1 VWPALNASTMSR
13 WRLFPQLLSL
23 GLAAA
28 ALAACSGAVLGTGA
42 DCTSST
48 ALLTQV
54 TGECTR
60 TLDRLEQAAPQ
71 TIAIQTADV
80 APFATVAF
88 EVTVASGQV
97 DVTFTDSRGDD
108 VTVRA
113 RPRAAATGQVRLQLD
128 ALNQIRFT
136 LTPVDGAATD
146 VSYTLQFVCDCL
158 P

>member
-1 VWPALNASTMSR
+1 MLR
-13 WRLFPQLLSL
+13 RRHLFPQLLSL
-23 GLAAA
+23 GLAAV

-60 TLDRLEQAAPQ
+60 TLDLLEEAAPQ
-71 TIAIQTADV
+71 TIAIQTTDV
-80 APFATVAF
+80 APFATVEF
-88 EVTVASGQV
+88 EVTVADGQV
-97 DVTFTDSRGDD
+97 EVTFTDSRGDD
-108 VTVRA
+108 VSARA
-113 RPRAAATGQVRLQLD
+113 RPGTPATGQVRLRLD

-136 LTPVDGAATD
+136 LTPVDGAATG
-146 VSYTLQFVCDCL
+146 VAYTLQFVCDCL